1 MPVDFRE
8 ETLQSRIVEK
18 QSSGEMG
25 ESTYAFKL
33 RFDPL
38 TGQTCRLLDYRYRLP
53 ERQNLSDLAQT
64 TSQSCPFCRPTVK
77 QITPRFPSDIV
88 PEGAIELGESFTFP
102 NAKPYDVY
110 SAITVISGD
119 HFIALPNFTS
129 ELIHTGLLASQ
140 DYLRRVGKVDSQAKY
155 SSITWNYMPPS
166 GGSVVHPHLQSNAGY
181 LPTQYQKRI
190 LENSQRY
197 QRENGTNFWND
208 LIRQEREL
216 GKRYIGSTGNVHWI
230 ASFAPKALLV
240 DVQAIFE
247 GKASITELSN
257 SDLKEFADGLVKV
270 FWYMDE
276 RNLQSFNLS
285 IYSGEDENNFWT
297 HARVIS
303 RSFYYYSP
311 ITTSDRFF
319 YHVLHDEEICTL
331 PPENVCEDLRGIMFP
346 SR

>member
-1 MPVDFRE
+1 MSVEFRE
-8 ETLQSRIVEK
+8 ETLQSRIVEE

-38 TGQTCRLLDYRYRLP
+38 TGQTCRLLAHRYRLP
-53 ERQNLSDLAQT
+53 ERQDLSDLVQK
-64 TSQSCPFCRPTVK
+64 SSESCPFCMPTVK
-77 QITPRFPSDIV
+77 QVTPRFPPDIV

-102 NAKPYDVY
+102 NARPYDVH
-110 SAITVISGD
+110 SSITVISRD
-119 HFIALPNFTS
+119 HFIALPDFTS
-129 ELIHTGLLASQ
+129 EIVHNGLLASQ
-140 DYLRRVGKVDSQAKY
+140 DYLKRVEGVDPNAKY

-181 LPTQYQKRI
+181 FPTQYQKRI
-190 LENSQRY
+190 LDNSQRY
-197 QRENGTNFWND
+197 QKDNGTNFWSD
-208 LIRQEREL
+208 LITQERKL

-247 GKASITELSN
+247 GKASITDLSN
-257 SDLKEFADGLVKV
+257 EDLKELADGLLKV

-276 RNLQSFNLS
+276 RNLQGFNLS
-285 IYSGEDENNFWT
+285 LYSGGDEKSFWA

-319 YHVLHDEEICTL
+319 YHVLHDEEVCTL
-331 PPENVCEDLRGIMFP
+331 APENVCEDLRGIMFP
-346 SR
+346 GR